1 MAEQDFLIG
10 HTQLTAQ
17 KRTALRVAGGK
28 PRRVDAVGH
37 DGERMPAKSIC
48 PAFSLHAKRSVRPM
62 LKKLLIK

>member
-28 PRRVDAVGH
+28 PRRVDAVGTTVN
-37 DGERMPAKSIC
+37 GCLPKSIC